1 MRRCSLFGLLDGLSV
16 EVLCLQPSGVS
27 FDGLLVGYST
37 VFLFLF
43 YFFFCISFRD
53 DTSFLVASSS
63 WHSVVLLQTR
73 SVRSF
78 PWWLAIHKL
87 FASLPSERLR
97 VKYNCFR
104 VELIF
109 VLRLSGV
116 VFHCSLFWPTTP
128 SVEGLFC
135 SLSSDHYSAGS
146 RLHECQHF
154 LSFVP
159 FSFCFAHFGFHINV
173 VLFVGAGSGMQ
184 LRDGGVREAI
194 PGYG

>member
-1 MRRCSLFGLLDGLSV
+1 MGFRWRFSASNRAGSA
-16 EVLCLQPSGVS
+16 SM
-27 FDGLLVGYST
+27 
-37 VFLFLF
+37 VFRWLF
-43 YFFFCISFRD
+43 YCFSFPFSTFFLYFFRD

-128 SVEGLFC
+128 LVEGLFC